1 MTRTSTRTPARTA
14 MTGKLLAVAIL
25 IVAMVATTFIAV
37 SPAAA
42 APGAGDNPDKP
53 DAAVSLGDS
62 FISGEGGRWSGNSN
76 DGVDPDRDGTDRA
89 YRPAWYGWWYDYD
102 AVYPGSYYNGCHRSD
117 VSEIRSSGIGGGSI
131 NLVNLAC
138 SGAETE
144 HIFRAANGGQWF
156 KGEAPQADQ
165 LAGLAAT
172 HDIELVVLSIGGN
185 DLGFASVL
193 TNCVTAFTTG
203 AAPCGP
209 TEQPKVEAA
218 LPVVMADVS
227 KAIDEIRAA
236 LADAGDTEYRFVL
249 QSYPSPV
256 ARSSEADYNENTW
269 ERLHTGGCPFW
280 DADLDFARDWVV
292 PQIDA
297 GLASVAAAQGVEFL
311 SLASAFDGKE
321 VCGDNSRLV
330 TSDYDTPTARPMS
343 GCGSSPAAA
352 CRATWPSRSTPMPS
366 GRSPS
371 APAWASCGTPVPD
384 TTPAPTG
391 ARVRRR

>member
-1 MTRTSTRTPARTA
+1 MSRTPLAA
-14 MTGKLLAVAIL
+14 PLLALVTLAASLLMTLGAVA
-25 IVAMVATTFIAV
+25 
-37 SPAAA
+37 PASAQSGENA
-42 APGAGDNPDKP
+42 DKP

-62 FISGEGGRWSGNSN
+62 FISGEGGRWLGNSN

-89 YRPAWYGWWYDYD
+89 YRSTWYGGWWYDYN

-131 NLVNLAC
+131 ELVNLAC

-144 HIFRAANGGQWF
+144 HIFRASNGGQMF

-165 LAGLAAT
+165 LAALAAG

-185 DLGFASVL
+185 DLGFAAVL

-203 AAPCGP
+203 AAPCAP
-209 TEQPKVEAA
+209 AEQPKVEAA
-218 LPVVMADVS
+218 LPAVMADVS

-236 LADAGDTEYRFVL
+236 LADAGDTQYRFIL
-249 QSYPSPV
+249 QSYPSPI
-256 ARSSEADYNENTW
+256 ARSSEADYSETTW

-292 PQIDA
+292 PRIDA
-297 GLASVAAAQGVEFL
+297 GLSAVAAAQGVEFL

-321 VCGDNSRLV
+321 VCGDDSRLV
-330 TSDYDTPTARPMS
+330 ADDYDTPSGSTHEWMRFLTSGGVQGDLAESFHPNAYGQIALGTCLGKMWEAGPGHYTCSNRGQGETAMKLTA
-343 GCGSSPAAA
+343 G
-352 CRATWPSRSTPMPS
+352 
-366 GRSPS
+366 
-371 APAWASCGTPVPD
+371 
-384 TTPAPTG
+384 
-391 ARVRRR
+391 